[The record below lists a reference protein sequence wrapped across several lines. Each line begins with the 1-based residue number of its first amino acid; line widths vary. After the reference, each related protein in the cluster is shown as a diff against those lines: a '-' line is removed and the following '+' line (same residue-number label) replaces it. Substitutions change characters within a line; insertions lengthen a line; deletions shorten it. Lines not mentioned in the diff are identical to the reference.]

1 MMKRIPLGKSG
12 ILVPSVAVGC
22 RRVCDVEEKEAEAL
36 LDTALEL
43 GCNFFDHAD
52 IYGQGACESRFAQA
66 IHMSPSVREKIILQ
80 SKCGIVSGK
89 MYDSS
94 KEHILSSVDGI
105 LGRLQTEYLD
115 VLLLHRPD
123 ALVEPEEVAEAFDIL
138 HRSGK
143 VRFFGVSNHRS
154 SQIRLLQKYV
164 EQPLVADQL
173 QFSVV
178 NSSMIQ
184 IGMEANMGTDGA
196 VDRDGGVLDFCR
208 ENEITI
214 QTWSPFQYGYRS
226 GVFLG
231 NPKFQELNDVIGELA
246 QKYGTTDTA
255 VAAAW
260 ILRHPAKM
268 QLVAGTTKP
277 SRLKEICQAAD
288 LTLTREE
295 WYRLYLAAGHM
306 LP

>member
-1 MMKRIPLGKSG
+1 MRLG
-12 ILVPSVAVGC
+12 
-22 RRVCDVEEKEAEAL
+22 DVDEKEAEAL

-80 SKCGIVSGK
+80 SKCGIGPGR

-138 HRSGK
+138 YRSGK

-231 NPKFQELNDVIGELA
+231 NPKFRELDDAIGELA

>member
-1 MMKRIPLGKSG
+1 MKHISLGKSG
-12 ILVPSVAVGC
+12 LLVPSVALGC
-22 RRVCDVEEKEAEAL
+22 MRLGDVDEKEAEAL

-89 MYDSS
+89 MHDSS

-123 ALVEPEEVAEAFDIL
+123 ALVEPEEVAEAFNIL

-214 QTWSPFQYGYRS
+214 QTWSPFQYGFFS

>member
-1 MMKRIPLGKSG
+1 MKHISLGKSG
-12 ILVPSVAVGC
+12 LLVPSVAVGC
-22 RRVCDVEEKEAEAL
+22 RRICDVEKQEAEEL

-43 GCNFFDHAD
+43 GCRFFDHAD
-52 IYGQGACESRFAQA
+52 IYGRGACESRFAEA
-66 IHMSPSVREKIILQ
+66 IHMSPSVRGKIILQ
-80 SKCGIVSGK
+80 SKCGIGPGRK
-89 MYDSS
+89 YDSS

-105 LGRLQTEYLD
+105 LKRLQTEYLD

-138 HRSGK
+138 YHSGK
-143 VRFFGVSNHRS
+143 VRFFGVSNHRP

-164 EQPLVADQL
+164 RQPLVADQL
-173 QFSVV
+173 QFSIV
-178 NSSMIQ
+178 NSSMLQ
-184 IGMEANMGTDGA
+184 IGMEANMDTDGA

-214 QTWSPFQYGYRS
+214 QTWSPFQYGFGS
-226 GVFLG
+226 GTFLG
-231 NPKFQELNDVIGELA
+231 NPKFQELNDAIGELA
-246 QKYGTTDTA
+246 QKYGTTDTTIT
-255 VAAAW
+255 AAW
-260 ILRHPAKM
+260 IQRHPAKM

-277 SRLKEICQAAD
+277 FRLKEICRAVD

-295 WYRLYLAAGHM
+295 WYRLYLAAGHR